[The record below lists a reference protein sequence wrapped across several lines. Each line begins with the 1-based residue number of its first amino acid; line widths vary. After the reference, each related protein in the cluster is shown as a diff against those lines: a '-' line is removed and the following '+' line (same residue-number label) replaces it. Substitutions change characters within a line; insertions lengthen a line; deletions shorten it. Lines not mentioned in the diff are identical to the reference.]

1 MGPGVRKRYGRKVD
15 ANQKE
20 IVNALKKTGRNVFE
34 IEEPFDL
41 LIDNYGEWVVMEI
54 KNPETNARQKGGGLM
69 TDKQL
74 KIMAELKAPVV
85 VAYDIDM
92 ALNALARRY

>member
-1 MGPGVRKRYGRKVD
+1 MRKRYGRKVD

-20 IVNALKKTGRNVFE
+20 IVKALRKTGRQVFE

-41 LIDNYGEWVVMEI
+41 LIDNMGEWLVMEV
-54 KNPETNARQKGGGLM
+54 KNPNTHARQKGGSLM

-74 KIMAELKAPVV
+74 EILEKLTAKVLVAETVEE
-85 VAYDIDM
+85 
-92 ALNALARRY
+92 ALSLVIKRW

>member
-1 MGPGVRKRYGRKVD
+1 MRKRYGRKVD

-20 IVNALKKTGRNVFE
+20 IAKALRKTGRNVFE

-41 LIDNYGEWVVMEI
+41 LIDNFGEWLVMEV
-54 KNPETNARQKGGGLM
+54 KNPNTHARQKGGGLM

-74 KIMAELKAPVV
+74 AILEVLHSKVLVAET
-85 VAYDIDM
+85 IEQ
-92 ALNALARRY
+92 ALELVIKRY

>member
-1 MGPGVRKRYGRKVD
+1 MRKRYGRKVD

-20 IVNALKKTGRNVFE
+20 IVKAIRKTGRQVFE

-41 LIDNYGEWVVMEI
+41 LIDNFGEWLVMEV
-54 KNPETNARQKGGGLM
+54 KNPETHARQKGGGKM

-74 KIMAELKAPVV
+74 EILETLTAKVLVAENVTQ
-85 VAYDIDM
+85 
-92 ALNALARRY
+92 ALSLVIRRY

>member
-1 MGPGVRKRYGRKVD
+1 MRKQYGRKVD

-20 IVNALKKTGRNVFE
+20 IVNALRKTGRNVFE

-41 LIDNYGEWVVMEI
+41 LIDNHGEWLVMEI
-54 KNPETNARQKGGGLM
+54 KNPETHARQKGGGLM

-74 KIMAELKAPVV
+74 EILAILNSPVLVAES
-85 VAYDIDM
+85 IDQ
-92 ALNALARRY
+92 ALQLVIKRY

>member
-1 MGPGVRKRYGRKVD
+1 MKKRYGRKVD

-20 IVNALKKTGRNVFE
+20 IVRAIRRTGRTVFE

-41 LIDNYGEWVVMEI
+41 LIDNCGEWVVMEV
-54 KNPETNARQKGGGLM
+54 KNPETHARQKGGSKM

-74 KIMAELKAPVV
+74 EILETLSATVLIAETVEQ
-85 VAYDIDM
+85 
-92 ALNALARRY
+92 ALNLLLKRY

>member
-1 MGPGVRKRYGRKVD
+1 MRKRYGRKVD

-20 IVNALKKTGRNVFE
+20 IVDALRKTGRRVFE

-41 LIDNYGEWVVMEI
+41 LIDNNGEWLVMEV
-54 KNPETNARQKGGGLM
+54 KNPATNARQKGGGLM

-74 KIMAELKAPVV
+74 EILETLNSPIL
-85 VAYDIDM
+85 VATSIEQ
-92 ALNALARRY
+92 ALNLVARRY